1 MSSILAIL
9 ALLIA
14 PACGGGG
21 GSDSGT
27 GGSPGPLSASFVPD
41 QPAPGANAVALLE
54 GPKANDIVNVYV
66 TLTDT
71 NGTLGTALEA
81 VYDDARATYLGYAR
95 GAAYEQGGNAPNYTV
110 TSHPGRVLA
119 AVVRSNGTTTN
130 VIGTKAVL
138 TLQFRVK
145 QVGTSAMTIENGAV
159 YDGQNVPQPIAGIS
173 WYGGALR
180 GE

>member
-1 MSSILAIL
+1 MVSIVAIL

-21 GSDSGT
+21 GSDSP

-41 QPAPGANAVALLE
+41 QPAPGANTIAMLE
-54 GPKANDIVNVYV
+54 GPKTNDIVNVYV

-71 NGTLGTALEA
+71 SGTLGTALEV
-81 VYDDARATYLGYAR
+81 VYDDVRATYLGYAR
-95 GAAYEQGGNAPNYTV
+95 GAAYEQGGNVPNYTV
-110 TSHPGRVLA
+110 TSNPGRILA

-145 QVGTSAMTIENGAV
+145 QVGTSPATIENGAV
-159 YDGQNVPQPIAGIS
+159 YNGQDPPLPIAGIN
-173 WYGGALR
+173 WYGGALK